1 MQGRQTAPKRSL
13 APSQQPS
20 SCRGSLAWGPKGQTP
35 LGRAYPFL
43 AKEAAFI
50 QKSMGC
56 LGPSPN
62 PSEPRA
68 RASRFLPGAATP
80 QAKGRPDR
88 TALINA
94 GASWAQPGTERTGLG
109 SSIGAGLGVG
119 HLAGTGQGHT
129 VPRGLGR
136 SWRSPGTPLGMGVHQ
151 QARFDTSGRPVPRP
165 CSDPCKPVR
174 PSSMMATK
182 RSSRPGGAL
191 DCRGDGAP
199 SLMGAKEGIA
209 RPLSLAGLAV

>member
-1 MQGRQTAPKRSL
+1 MQRRQTAPKRSL

-20 SCRGSLAWGPKGQTP
+20 ACRGSLAWGPKGQTP

-109 SSIGAGLGVG
+109 SSIGAVLGVG

-129 VPRGLGR
+129 VPRGLDR

-151 QARFDTSGRPVPRP
+151 ASPLRHIRQAVPKALQRPLQTSPSQFNDGNEEEVALGELLIAEAMGRPP
-165 CSDPCKPVR
+165 
-174 PSSMMATK
+174 
-182 RSSRPGGAL
+182 
-191 DCRGDGAP
+191 
-199 SLMGAKEGIA
+199 
-209 RPLSLAGLAV
+209 